1 MVQHNLYI
9 MLIFYKAWSL
19 SIEFNPKLAVKTFA
33 LDIHKL
39 EIGKH
44 QTS

>member
-1 MVQHNLYI
+1 MATTSVLY
-9 MLIFYKAWSL
+9 
-19 SIEFNPKLAVKTFA
+19 EFNLKLAVKTFA
-33 LDIHKL
+33 LDIQKL